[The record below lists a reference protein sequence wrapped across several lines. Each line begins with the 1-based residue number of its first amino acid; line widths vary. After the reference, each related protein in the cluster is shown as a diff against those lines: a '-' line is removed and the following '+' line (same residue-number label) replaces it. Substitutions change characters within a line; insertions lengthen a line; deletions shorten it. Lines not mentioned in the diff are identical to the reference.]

1 MKLSE
6 FIVDLFKDERGSIS
20 IKPVIAFLG
29 SCFLFF
35 ALIRCVIKGCDNQ
48 FPSEL
53 INSISVI
60 IIACLSAD
68 TADKFSFKNKN
79 GE

>member
-6 FIVDLFKDERGSIS
+6 FLIDIFKDERGSIS
-20 IKPVIAFLG
+20 IKPILAFLG

-35 ALIRCVIKGCDNQ
+35 ALIRCVIKGCNDP
-48 FPSEL
+48 FPNEL
-53 INSISVI
+53 INSISFI
-60 IIACLSAD
+60 IITCLSAD

-79 GE
+79 QQ